1 MGKKPNTHGG
11 GARTNELGLKFE
23 QTTSLN
29 DALTSIGYR
38 VDGFDVIDPSGEKI
52 GLSVPKAKLYKQFL
66 EKNNIFY
73 KDYNSKQWQPDEAF
87 VNYRNKTVY
96 IIEKKFQHE
105 SGSVD
110 EKLPNCEFKK
120 QEYEKLCTPIGYKVK
135 FYYVLNDWFKDG
147 QYRDTLQYIKDK
159 NCSYFYNEIP
169 LDLLGL
175 DEKDI

>member
-11 GARTNELGLKFE
+11 GAKTNEYGLKFE

-29 DALTSIGYR
+29 EALKKIGYK
-38 VDGFDVIDPSGEKI
+38 VKGFEVLNSKDEVI
-52 GLSVPKAKLYKQFL
+52 GLSVPKSKLYKQFL

-87 VNYRNKTVY
+87 VNYKNKTVY
-96 IIEKKFQHE
+96 IIEKKFQHC

-120 QEYEKLCTPIGYKVK
+120 QEYEKLCTPIGYEVK
-135 FYYVLNDWFKDG
+135 FYYVLSDWFKNSV
-147 QYRDTLQYIKDK
+147 YRDTLQYINDK
-159 NCSYFYNEIP
+159 NCLYFYNEIP

-175 DEKDI
+175 DEKNI